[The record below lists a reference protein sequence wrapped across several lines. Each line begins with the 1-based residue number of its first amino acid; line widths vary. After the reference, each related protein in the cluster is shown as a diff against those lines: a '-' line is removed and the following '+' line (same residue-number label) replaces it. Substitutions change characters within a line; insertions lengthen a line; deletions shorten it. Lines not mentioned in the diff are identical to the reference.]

1 MTEVE
6 TFARLGLALALGLLI
21 GLERGWQGREAAE
34 HSRVAGIRTFGLIGF
49 GGGLAALLFPPAW
62 SINFG
67 LAFAAVAIVIA
78 SGHYVAAQ
86 RTGDLSATS
95 AIAALATFIL
105 GASAVAGSAEVAA
118 SAAVIIALLL
128 SIKPILHGW
137 LQRIEFEE
145 LLAALQ
151 LLLIS
156 VVALPLLPNRG
167 FGPWQALN
175 PFEIWWMVVLIAAFS
190 FCGYLAMR
198 IVGPARGTM
207 ITAILG
213 GLTSSTAVTVSLAR
227 LARRNPGRD
236 DLLAAGAAVASG
248 TMFLRTM
255 ALLAVLNL
263 PLLLTLAAPLGAA
276 AAVTYGGGF
285 WLVAAVQG
293 GRDGGRAQAGQS
305 VRALDGGEVRRLSC
319 RSHGRCPGRREL
331 DWTPGR
337 AGGGGAVGPCRCGCD
352 QSVHGA
358 ACRCGADTGNRRP
371 GNRRGHPRKLGRKGR
386 SRGRRRHARHGI
398 PTAGDFCRR
407 NGWRR
412 YRRYSPANAAFLAT
426 ARLRRARRFMP
437 NNRSSLSARERRS

>member
-1 MTEVE
+1 MMTEVE

-34 HSRVAGIRTFGLIGF
+34 HSRVAGIRTFGVIGF

-78 SGHYVAAQ
+78 AGHYVAAR

-105 GASAVAGSAEVAA
+105 GATAVAGLAEVAA

-128 SIKPILHGW
+128 SVKPILHGW
-137 LQRIEFEE
+137 LERIEYGE

-156 VVALPLLPNRG
+156 VVALPQLPNRG
-167 FGPWQALN
+167 FGPWEALN

-190 FCGYLAMR
+190 FCGYLAMK
-198 IVGPARGTM
+198 IVGPARGTL

-255 ALLAVLNL
+255 ALLAVLNQ
-263 PLLLTLAAPLGAA
+263 PLLLTIALPLGAA
-276 AAVTYGGGF
+276 AAAYGGGF
-285 WLVAAVQG
+285 WLWRRSAAAEAA
-293 GRDGGRAQAGQS
+293 DG
-305 VRALDGGEVRRLSC
+305 L
-319 RSHGRCPGRREL
+319 
-331 DWTPGR
+331 
-337 AGGGGAVGPCRCGCD
+337 
-352 QSVHGA
+352 
-358 ACRCGADTGNRRP
+358 
-371 GNRRGHPRKLGRKGR
+371 KLGN
-386 SRGRRRHARHGI
+386 
-398 PTAGDFCRR
+398 PFELWTAVKFG
-407 NGWRR
+407 
-412 YRRYSPANAAFLAT
+412 AFLALVMVAVRAAEAWVGSQGIVAVAALSGLADVDAISLSM
-426 ARLRRARRFMP
+426 ARLAGAGQTLAIGALAIGAAIFVNSAVKAGIAAIVGTRAMAYRLLAIFFAATGGAAIAAILP
-437 NNRSSLSARERRS
+437 QTLHF

>member
-248 TMFLRTM
+248 TLFLRTM

-285 WLVAAVQG
+285 WLWRRSKTAEAGDGLKLGNPFELWTAVKFGGFLAVVMVAVRAGESWIGPQGVLAVAALSGLADVDAISLSMARLAGTGQTLAIGALAIGAAILVNSGVKAGVAAVAG
-293 GRDGGRAQAGQS
+293 TRAMAY
-305 VRALDGGEVRRLSC
+305 RL
-319 RSHGRCPGRREL
+319 L
-331 DWTPGR
+331 AIFAAAT
-337 AGGGGAVGPCRCGCD
+337 V
-352 QSVHGA
+352 GA
-358 ACRCGADTGNRRP
+358 A
-371 GNRRGHPRKLGRKGR
+371 
-386 SRGRRRHARHGI
+386 I
-398 PTAGDFCRR
+398 
-407 NGWRR
+407 
-412 YRRYSPANAAFLAT
+412 AT
-426 ARLRRARRFMP
+426 ILQQALHF
-437 NNRSSLSARERRS
+437 

>member
-1 MTEVE
+1 MTVVE

-49 GGGLAALLFPPAW
+49 GGGLAALLFPPSW

-78 SGHYVAAQ
+78 TGHYVAAQ

-105 GASAVAGSAEVAA
+105 GATAVAGSAEVAA

-128 SIKPILHGW
+128 GVKPILHGW
-137 LQRIEFEE
+137 LERIEYGE

-167 FGPWQALN
+167 FGPWEALN

-190 FCGYLAMR
+190 FCGYLAMK
-198 IVGPARGTM
+198 IVGPARGAL

-255 ALLAVLNL
+255 ALLAVLNQ
-263 PLLLTLAAPLGAA
+263 PLLLTMALPLGTA
-276 AAVTYGGGF
+276 AAVAYGGGF
-285 WLVAAVQG
+285 WLWRRSAAAEAA
-293 GRDGGRAQAGQS
+293 DG
-305 VRALDGGEVRRLSC
+305 L
-319 RSHGRCPGRREL
+319 
-331 DWTPGR
+331 
-337 AGGGGAVGPCRCGCD
+337 
-352 QSVHGA
+352 
-358 ACRCGADTGNRRP
+358 
-371 GNRRGHPRKLGRKGR
+371 KLGN
-386 SRGRRRHARHGI
+386 
-398 PTAGDFCRR
+398 PFELWTAVKFG
-407 NGWRR
+407 
-412 YRRYSPANAAFLAT
+412 AFLALVMVAVRAGEAWVGSQGVVAVAALSGLADVDAISLSM
-426 ARLRRARRFMP
+426 ARLAGAGQTLAIGALAIGAAILV
-437 NNRSSLSARERRS
+437 NSAVKAGIAAIAGTRPMAYRLLAIFAAATGGAAIAAILQQTLHF

>member
-21 GLERGWQGREAAE
+21 GLERGWEGREAAE

-49 GGGLAALLFPPAW
+49 GGGLAAQLFPPAW
-62 SINFG
+62 SVNFG
-67 LAFAAVAIVIA
+67 LAFAALAIAIA
-78 SGHYVAAQ
+78 AGHYVAAQ
-86 RTGDLSATS
+86 RTGDLSATG

-105 GASAVAGSAEVAA
+105 GATAVAGSAEVAA

-128 SIKPILHGW
+128 SVKPILHGW
-137 LQRIEFEE
+137 LERIEYGE

-156 VVALPLLPNRG
+156 VVALPLLPDRG

-175 PFEIWWMVVLIAAFS
+175 PFELWWMVVLITAFS

-255 ALLAVLNL
+255 ALLALLNL

-276 AAVTYGGGF
+276 AAITYGGGL
-285 WLVAAVQG
+285 WLWQRSKAAEAVDGLKLGNPFELWTAVKFGSFLAVVMVAVRAGEDWIGPKGVLAVAALSGLADVDAVSLSMARLG
-293 GRDGGRAQAGQS
+293 GAGQTLTIA
-305 VRALDGGEVRRLSC
+305 AL
-319 RSHGRCPGRREL
+319 
-331 DWTPGR
+331 
-337 AGGGGAVGPCRCGCD
+337 AI
-352 QSVHGA
+352 GA
-358 ACRCGADTGNRRP
+358 ATSVNSAVKAGIAVIAGTRIMAYRLLAIFAAATVGA
-371 GNRRGHPRKLGRKGR
+371 
-386 SRGRRRHARHGI
+386 AI
-398 PTAGDFCRR
+398 
-407 NGWRR
+407 
-412 YRRYSPANAAFLAT
+412 AAILQQTLHF
-426 ARLRRARRFMP
+426 
-437 NNRSSLSARERRS
+437 

>member
-263 PLLLTLAAPLGAA
+263 PLLLTLVAPLGAA

-285 WLVAAVQG
+285 WLWRQSKAAEAGDGLKLGNPFELWTAVKFGGFLAVVMVAVRAGESWIGPQGVLAVAALSGLADVDAISLSMARLAGTGQTLAIGALAIGAAILVNSAVKAGVAAVAG
-293 GRDGGRAQAGQS
+293 TRAMAY
-305 VRALDGGEVRRLSC
+305 RL
-319 RSHGRCPGRREL
+319 L
-331 DWTPGR
+331 AIFAAAT
-337 AGGGGAVGPCRCGCD
+337 V
-352 QSVHGA
+352 GA
-358 ACRCGADTGNRRP
+358 A
-371 GNRRGHPRKLGRKGR
+371 
-386 SRGRRRHARHGI
+386 I
-398 PTAGDFCRR
+398 
-407 NGWRR
+407 
-412 YRRYSPANAAFLAT
+412 AT
-426 ARLRRARRFMP
+426 ILQQTLHF
-437 NNRSSLSARERRS
+437 